1 MVYEPTLLV
10 IIMSAKEVYNRIRL
24 LNLKRAKLKQ
34 RQTELTLA
42 IKNNEETEHI
52 KKDIKKL
59 EKEIE
64 QLF

>member
-1 MVYEPTLLV
+1 
-10 IIMSAKEVYNRIRL
+10 MSAKEVYNRIRL